1 MITFESEHGLLK
13 DIGEP
18 AGTRAGYDDLRRAAT
33 REPIGRARGRPSPQ
47 LPTSPGCWV
56 RADGRRTGATLLAL
70 RKLIQVERRPG
81 LDIDGHRRALNR
93 DAVPSEYRCGVARAP
108 PLARPEAVGRT

>member
-33 REPIGRARGRPSPQ
+33 REPIGRGLRPPVASAPDLARMLGARGRAED
-47 LPTSPGCWV
+47 
-56 RADGRRTGATLLAL
+56 RATLLAL
-70 RKLIQVERRPG
+70 RKLIQVERRRG
-81 LDIDGHRRALNR
+81 LDIDT
-93 DAVPSEYRCGVARAP
+93 DIDTP
-108 PLARPEAVGRT
+108 